1 MNTLP
6 AGYIPSSDLLQ
17 GKVIVVTG
25 AGAGIGRSAALSFA
39 AHGATVILLGRTIPK
54 LEAVYDEIE
63 AAGGPQPAI
72 YPIDFQGALAKDY
85 DDMAQALFDE
95 FGKVDGLLHNAADLG
110 ERTPISNYAPD
121 TWLRVMHVNV
131 NAPFMLTRALLPVMN
146 HTATGS
152 ILFTGSSVGYEG
164 RSFWGAYA
172 ASKAATENLMQT
184 LAQELDGTTQIRVNS
199 VNPGPTRTKMR
210 ATAYPAEDPVKVK
223 TPEELMP
230 LYLYLM
236 GDDSV
241 GVSGQQFGHAADLK

>member
-1 MNTLP
+1 MNTVP
-6 AGYIPSSDLLQ
+6 AGYTPSSDLLQ
-17 GKVIVVTG
+17 GKVIVITG
-25 AGAGIGRSAALSFA
+25 AGSGIGRSAALSFA
-39 AHGATVILLGRTIPK
+39 AHGATVVLLGRTIPT

-72 YPIDFQGALAKDY
+72 YPIDFQGAVAQDY
-85 DDMAQALFDE
+85 DDMAQTLFDT

-110 ERTPISNYAPD
+110 ERTPINNYAPD

-146 HTATGS
+146 HNQPAA

-199 VNPGPTRTKMR
+199 VNPGATRTKMR
-210 ATAYPAEDPVKVK
+210 AAAYPAEDPANVKS
-223 TPEELMP
+223 PDDLMP

-236 GDDSV
+236 SDDSI
-241 GVSGQQFGHAADLK
+241 GVSGLQFCHATDLR

>member
-6 AGYIPSSDLLQ
+6 DGYTPRQDLLK

-39 AHGATVILLGRTIPK
+39 AHGATVVLLGRTIPK
-54 LEAVYDEIE
+54 LEMVYDEIE

-72 YPIDFQGALAKDY
+72 YPINFEGAVAKDY
-85 DDMAQALFDE
+85 DDMAQTLFDE
-95 FGKVDGLLHNAADLG
+95 FGKVDGLLHNAAELG
-110 ERTPISNYAPD
+110 ERTPMNNYSPD
-121 TWLRVMHVNV
+121 VWIRVMQVNV

-146 HTATGS
+146 HSSAGS

-164 RSFWGAYA
+164 RAFWGAYA
-172 ASKAATENLMQT
+172 ASKAANENMMQT
-184 LAQELDGTTQIRVNS
+184 LAQELDQTTQIRCNS
-199 VNPGPTRTKMR
+199 INPGATRTKMR
-210 ATAYPAEDPVKVK
+210 ATAYPAEDPMKVK
-223 TPEELMP
+223 PAEDLMP

-241 GVSGQQFGHAADLK
+241 GVSGQQFEHQAK